1 MNKLNMR
8 LAKIAF
14 NVLRAEEVAK
24 KHWKTDEEVY
34 SVSKWQRYLDKAK
47 KRPKVHP
54 TVVPD
59 KKWGEAKKLK
69 EKMQEEGA
77 TWEEWQDA
85 VEKKFSPKKLKRENV
100 YKTFGVDKKWDGI
113 EKNKKQEAEKKQK
126 SEESREKRNERKR
139 EKRKEHRE
147 EYSKHHNGKTFS
159 FGGETYDK
167 VDTFFDDQDVEE
179 EFNEIFH
186 VKVGTKKPKK
196 LLTTE
201 NEDVLKNQ
209 LCQFHKERKGNWRI
223 RSDAQLLGEFIRR
236 MDPSAYSDIKE
247 FKAARD
253 RMIELQRKDPHLGME
268 IVHHIWEKQKNPNQ
282 STTPGTGTGL
292 NEDDEEE
299 NMIVEEPKEK
309 SFEDEMSEIKYN

>member
-1 MNKLNMR
+1 MNKINLR

-69 EKMQEEGA
+69 QKMQEEGA

-113 EKNKKQEAEKKQK
+113 EKRKN
-126 SEESREKRNERKR
+126 EESKSKRNQTKQT
-139 EKRKEHRE
+139 KRKNRAE
-147 EYSKHHNGKTFS
+147 EVAELDKANLFVYRDKKFAKCKTRFSGNGAEIFDKIIKPVVDDEEDRIKKPLSKH
-159 FGGETYDK
+159 
-167 VDTFFDDQDVEE
+167 DQD
-179 EFNEIFH
+179 I
-186 VKVGTKKPKK
+186 
-196 LLTTE
+196 
-201 NEDVLKNQ
+201 LKNQ
-209 LCQFHKERKGNWRI
+209 LLQFHKDKPKVNRRWRTNE
-223 RSDAQLLGEFIRR
+223 QL
-236 MDPSAYSDIKE
+236 
-247 FKAARD
+247 
-253 RMIELQRKDPHLGME
+253 
-268 IVHHIWEKQKNPNQ
+268 KQKFLREMNPNAYANIDAF
-282 STTPGTGTGL
+282 
-292 NEDDEEE
+292 NEAKKRIQMMNSNEFMAMVHSIWQDDEEE
-299 NMIVEEPKEK
+299 NLMIEQPKTPNSEK
-309 SFEDEMSEIKYN
+309 IDKKVDDSIFK